1 MSEGVVN
8 NKRIAKNTIFL
19 YIRLFFVLLISLY
32 TVRVVLKALGV
43 IDYGIYNVVGGFAS
57 MFSFFCTTM
66 SNATQRFYNYEIG
79 KNGYTAVTGVFNAA
93 IRVQI
98 VFALIVFIL
107 GELVGVW
114 YINNVMV
121 IPEER
126 LFVANW
132 IYQFSLFLLIL
143 TIIQVPYVAAIMAYE
158 KLDFYAI
165 VGIVDAVFK
174 LFIAIFIAK
183 ISYDRLLIYGLLLFL
198 IGLVNIALYIGYCKK
213 FFEPI
218 KIKSNYD
225 KKMGKAILSFSGWNI
240 LGAFSF
246 MTRNQGVNVLINA
259 FFGATINT
267 ANGIAGQVSG
277 ALQTFT
283 SNIIIAF
290 KPQLIQSYAREDY
303 ARTQQLFFEMS
314 KVSYVLVLIFS
325 VPLILEMQYILDIW
339 LGGTVPAYTLS
350 FSRLSV
356 VSILISIFHIPIVQI
371 MHATGKV
378 KKFQLYTSVVILA
391 ILPLSWICLYIG
403 LPPEFVYWSTIGV
416 FIINQIVGLYVLH
429 QNYEY
434 KYSDYVKIIV
444 IPCAITT
451 ILLLIIPC
459 ITYQLMNESFFRM
472 VIICGESLI
481 IGILLSYVI
490 ILNNSEKQY
499 VNNIINKL
507 LNKNKL

>member
-283 SNIIIAF
+283 SNIVIAF